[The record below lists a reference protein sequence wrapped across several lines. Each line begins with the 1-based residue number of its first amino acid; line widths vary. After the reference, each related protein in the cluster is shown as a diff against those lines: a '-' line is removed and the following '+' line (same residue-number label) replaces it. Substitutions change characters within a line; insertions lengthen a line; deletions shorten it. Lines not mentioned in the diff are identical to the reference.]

1 MTNANTD
8 MLATVSIANVIHS
21 GAGFGVVIGT
31 GANCIIPSRVLY
43 AADLRVG
50 DLIRCRLADNPAA
63 EYRGRTPY
71 MVSYVDP
78 NATAALRIAV
88 TNGQTPHQAAAVAAQ
103 PTEQL
108 NLPFEEPLK
117 ELLAAWG
124 DDDDEEVTPAPAPA
138 PAPVAAPAR
147 ETSANVREWVEIVLD
162 SGGMWTLGQ
171 IRDYIWP
178 NDDFGSDDYRY
189 KLLTNV
195 MRDLHMAGA
204 VAAVG
209 RRNSMRGLLTG
220 IHYTKEPQKVRFVWE
235 D

>member
-50 DLIRCRLADNPAA
+50 DLIRCRLADNPSE

-88 TNGQTPHQAAAVAAQ
+88 TGGTTPHQAAAMVAQQ
-103 PTEQL
+103 PKQL

-124 DDDDEEVTPAPAPA
+124 SDEDEEIAPEPRPA
-138 PAPVAAPAR
+138 V
-147 ETSANVREWVEIVLD
+147 ETSAEVRIRAETFLD
-162 SGGMWTLGQ
+162 SGGMWTLSQ
-171 IRDYIWP
+171 LRDALWP
-178 NDDFGSDDYRY
+178 NDEFGSGDYRY
-189 KLLTNV
+189 KLLSNV
-195 MRDLHMAGA
+195 MRDLHKGGEIIAF
-204 VAAVG
+204 G
-209 RRNSMRGLLTG
+209 RRNSMDGLLTA
-220 IHYTKEPQKVRFVWE
+220 INYTKFPNNVRITWVE
-235 D
+235 S

>member
-50 DLIRCRLADNPAA
+50 DLIRCRLADNPSE

-78 NATAALRIAV
+78 NATADLRRAI
-88 TNGQTPHQAAAVAAQ
+88 TGGKTPHQAAAVAAQ

-124 DDDDEEVTPAPAPA
+124 SDEDEEIAPEPRPA
-138 PAPVAAPAR
+138 V
-147 ETSANVREWVEIVLD
+147 ETSAEVRIRAETFLD
-162 SGGMWTLGQ
+162 SGGMWTLSQ
-171 IRDYIWP
+171 LRDALWP
-178 NDDFGSDDYRY
+178 NDEFGSGDYRY
-189 KLLTNV
+189 KLLSNV
-195 MRDLHMAGA
+195 MRDLHKGGEIIAF
-204 VAAVG
+204 G
-209 RRNSMRGLLTG
+209 RRNSMDGLLTA
-220 IHYTKEPQKVRFVWE
+220 INYTKFPNNVRITWVE
-235 D
+235 S

>member
-1 MTNANTD
+1 MTDANTE
-8 MLATVSIANVIHS
+8 MLVTVSIANVIHS
-21 GAGFGVVIGT
+21 GAGFGVVIGS

-88 TNGQTPHQAAAVAAQ
+88 TGGQTPHQAAAMVAQQ
-103 PTEQL
+103 PEQL

-117 ELLAAWG
+117 SLLAAWG
-124 DDDDEEVTPAPAPA
+124 DDEEVAPAPAPA
-138 PAPVAAPAR
+138 PAPVPTR
-147 ETSANVREWVEIVLD
+147 ETSANVREWVEIVLN
-162 SGGMWTLGQ
+162 SGGMWTFGQ
-171 IRDYIWP
+171 LRDYIWP
-178 NDDFGSDDYRY
+178 NDEFGSDDYRY
-189 KLLTNV
+189 KLLTNAT
-195 MRDLHMAGA
+195 RDLHRAGE

-209 RRNSMRGLLTG
+209 RRNSMRGLLTNT
-220 IHYTKEPQKVRFVWE
+220 HYTKQPQKVRFVWE

>member
-1 MTNANTD
+1 MNTLNAID
-8 MLATVSIANVIHS
+8 LVTVSIVSTIAS
-21 GAGFGVVIGT
+21 GSGFGVVIGS
-31 GANCIIPSRVLY
+31 GANCIIPARVLY

-50 DLIRCRLADNPAA
+50 DLITCRLIDNPS
-63 EYRGRTPY
+63 EQYRHRTPY
-71 MVSYVDP
+71 MRR
-78 NATAALRIAV
+78 AIT
-88 TNGQTPHQAAAVAAQ
+88 GGKTPHQAATVAAQ

-124 DDDDEEVTPAPAPA
+124 DDDDEEVTPAP
-138 PAPVAAPAR
+138 VAAPTC
-147 ETSANVREWVEIVLD
+147 ETSANVREWVEIVLN

-195 MRDLHMAGA
+195 MRDLHRSGA

>member
-1 MTNANTD
+1 MNTLNAID
-8 MLATVSIANVIHS
+8 LVTVSIVSTIAS
-21 GAGFGVVIGT
+21 GSGFGVVIGS
-31 GANCIIPSRVLY
+31 GANCIIPARVLY

-50 DLIRCRLADNPAA
+50 DLITCRLIDNPS
-63 EYRGRTPY
+63 EQYRHRTPY
-71 MVSYVDP
+71 MVAYVDP
-78 NATAALRIAV
+78 NATADLHRAI
-88 TNGQTPHQAAAVAAQ
+88 TGGKTPHQAAAVAAQ

-124 DDDDEEVTPAPAPA
+124 DDDDEEVTPAP
-138 PAPVAAPAR
+138 VAAPTC
-147 ETSANVREWVEIVLD
+147 ETSANVRKWVEIVLD

-178 NDDFGSDDYRY
+178 NDDFDSDDYRY

-195 MRDLHMAGA
+195 MRDLHASGA

-220 IHYTKEPQKVRFVWE
+220 IHYTKQPQKVRFVWVE
-235 D
+235 S

>member
-1 MTNANTD
+1 MTNENTE

-21 GAGFGVVIGT
+21 GAGFGVVIGS

-50 DLIRCRLADNPAA
+50 DLIRCRLADNPSA

-88 TNGQTPHQAAAVAAQ
+88 TDGQTPHQAAAMVAQQ
-103 PTEQL
+103 PEQL
-108 NLPFEEPLK
+108 NLPFEETLK
-117 ELLAAWG
+117 SLLAAWG
-124 DDDDEEVTPAPAPA
+124 DDEEVAPAPAPA
-138 PAPVAAPAR
+138 PAPVPTR
-147 ETSANVREWVEIVLD
+147 ETSANVREWVEIVLN

-171 IRDYIWP
+171 LRDYIWP
-178 NDDFGSDDYRY
+178 NDEFGSDDYRY
-189 KLLTNV
+189 KLLANAI
-195 MRDLHMAGA
+195 RDLHIAGA
-204 VAAVG
+204 VAGVG
-209 RRNSMRGLLTG
+209 RRNSMRGLLTNT
-220 IHYTKEPQKVRFVWE
+220 HYTKQPQKVRFVWE

>member
-1 MTNANTD
+1 MNTLND
-8 MLATVSIANVIHS
+8 IDLVTVSIVSTIAS
-21 GAGFGVVIGT
+21 GSGFGVVIGS
-31 GANCIIPSRVLY
+31 GANCIIPARVLY

-50 DLIRCRLADNPAA
+50 DLITCRLIDNPS
-63 EYRGRTPY
+63 EQYRHRTPY
-71 MVSYVDP
+71 MVAYVDP
-78 NATAALRIAV
+78 NATADLHRAI
-88 TNGQTPHQAAAVAAQ
+88 TGGKTPHQAATVAAQ

-138 PAPVAAPAR
+138 PVAAPTR
-147 ETSANVREWVEIVLD
+147 ETSANVRERVEIVLD
-162 SGGMWTLGQ
+162 YGGMWTLGQ

-195 MRDLHMAGA
+195 MRDLHRSGA

>member
-50 DLIRCRLADNPAA
+50 DLIRCRLADNPSE

-78 NATAALRIAV
+78 NATADLRRAI
-88 TNGQTPHQAAAVAAQ
+88 TGGKTPHQAAAVAAQ

-138 PAPVAAPAR
+138 PVAAPTR

-195 MRDLHMAGA
+195 MRDLHASGA

-220 IHYTKEPQKVRFVWE
+220 IHYTKQPQKVRFVWE

>member
-1 MTNANTD
+1 M
-8 MLATVSIANVIHS
+8 
-21 GAGFGVVIGT
+21 GGK
-31 GANCIIPSRVLY
+31 
-43 AADLRVG
+43 
-50 DLIRCRLADNPAA
+50 
-63 EYRGRTPY
+63 
-71 MVSYVDP
+71 
-78 NATAALRIAV
+78 
-88 TNGQTPHQAAAVAAQ
+88 TPHQAATVAAQ

-124 DDDDEEVTPAPAPA
+124 DDDDEEVTPAP
-138 PAPVAAPAR
+138 VAAPTC
-147 ETSANVREWVEIVLD
+147 ETSANVREWVEIVLN

-195 MRDLHMAGA
+195 MRDLHRSGA